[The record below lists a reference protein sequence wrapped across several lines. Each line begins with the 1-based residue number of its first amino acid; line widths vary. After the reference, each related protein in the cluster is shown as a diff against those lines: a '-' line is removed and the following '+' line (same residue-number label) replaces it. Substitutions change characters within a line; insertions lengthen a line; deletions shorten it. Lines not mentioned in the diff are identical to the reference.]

1 LLKPANHTGEYD
13 NVLSIKSIQ
22 TQRGHVKPRAFLLVA
37 ATASLFFNVI
47 ILVLVVLN
55 NDWVKTRAAGGQFT
69 DFPLVIRFIYF
80 IMALLTI
87 SLLIWLWRVRNKAL
101 TQGQQKFAKYVSYLF
116 FVSTV
121 FQLISRSPD
130 ERWNAIPA
138 IIIAITLLQIQRT
151 SKPATRAD

>member
-1 LLKPANHTGEYD
+1 MK
-13 NVLSIKSIQ
+13 V
-22 TQRGHVKPRAFLLVA
+22 RRFLLIA
-37 ATASLFFNVI
+37 ASFSLIFNII
-47 ILVLVVLN
+47 ILFLVVLN

-69 DFPLVIRFIYF
+69 DFPLAIRFVYF

-87 SLLIWLWRVRNKAL
+87 SLLIWLWRVKNKTL
-101 TQGQQKFAKYVSYLF
+101 TQGQQKFAQYVSYLF

-138 IIIAITLLQIQRT
+138 ITIAITLLQIQRT
-151 SKPATRAD
+151 SKQATRAD

>member
-1 LLKPANHTGEYD
+1 MK
-13 NVLSIKSIQ
+13 VRS
-22 TQRGHVKPRAFLLVA
+22 FLLIA
-37 ATASLFFNVI
+37 AILSLIFNIV

-55 NDWVKTRAAGGQFT
+55 NDWVRTRAAGGQFT

-87 SLLIWLWRVRNKAL
+87 SLLVWLWRVRDKAL
-101 TQGQQKFAKYVSYLF
+101 TQSQQKFAKYVSYLF

-151 SKPATRAD
+151 SKHTTRAD

>member
-1 LLKPANHTGEYD
+1 MLKPANHTDENG
-13 NVLSIKSIQ
+13 NVVLIQSIQ

-37 ATASLFFNVI
+37 ASASLFFNIV

-55 NDWVKTRAAGGQFT
+55 HDWVRTRAAGGQFT

-87 SLLIWLWRVRNKAL
+87 SLLVWLWRVRDKAL
-101 TQGQQKFAKYVSYLF
+101 TQSQQKFAKYVSYLF

-151 SKPATRAD
+151 SKHTTRVD

>member
-1 LLKPANHTGEYD
+1 MR
-13 NVLSIKSIQ
+13 VRS
-22 TQRGHVKPRAFLLVA
+22 FLLIAVIL
-37 ATASLFFNVI
+37 SLIFNIV

-55 NDWVKTRAAGGQFT
+55 NDWVRTRAAGGQFT

-87 SLLIWLWRVRNKAL
+87 SLLVWLWRVRDKAL
-101 TQGQQKFAKYVSYLF
+101 TQSQQKFAKYVSYLF

-151 SKPATRAD
+151 SKHTTRVD

>member
-1 LLKPANHTGEYD
+1 MR
-13 NVLSIKSIQ
+13 VRS
-22 TQRGHVKPRAFLLVA
+22 FLLIAVIL
-37 ATASLFFNVI
+37 SLIFNIV

-55 NDWVKTRAAGGQFT
+55 NDWVRTRAAGGQFT

-87 SLLIWLWRVRNKAL
+87 SFLVWLWRVRDKAL
-101 TQGQQKFAKYVSYLF
+101 TQSQQKFAKYVRYLF

-151 SKPATRAD
+151 SKHTTRVD

>member
-1 LLKPANHTGEYD
+1 MR
-13 NVLSIKSIQ
+13 VRS
-22 TQRGHVKPRAFLLVA
+22 FLLIA
-37 ATASLFFNVI
+37 ATISLFFNII

-55 NDWVKTRAAGGQFT
+55 NDWVKTRAAGGQFV
-69 DFPLVIRFIYF
+69 DFPLAIRFVYF

-87 SLLIWLWRVRNKAL
+87 SLLVWLWRVRDKAL
-101 TQGQQKFAKYVSYLF
+101 TQSQQKFAKYVSYLF
-116 FVSTV
+116 FVSTI

-151 SKPATRAD
+151 SKHAKKAD